1 LSPLASSRGD
11 HRTSRDSWR
20 GFTGCWGRGQSSDG
34 IELASNLFAVGEQEF
49 SWLSSRKLENATL
62 ERGNRW
68 KVYWL
73 RTVDTVDEGD
83 VVQADLHGIFDVS
96 DVGEYCETIEVTE
109 DQGEQQ
115 LESAYFT
122 VGDE

>member
-1 LSPLASSRGD
+1 
-11 HRTSRDSWR
+11 
-20 GFTGCWGRGQSSDG
+20 
-34 IELASNLFAVGEQEF
+34 
-49 SWLSSRKLENATL
+49 LENATL
-62 ERGNRW
+62 ERGDRW

-73 RTVDTVDEGD
+73 RTVDTVDEDD

-96 DVGEYCETIEVTE
+96 DVGEYCEMIEVTE

-115 LESAYFT
+115 LESVYFT